1 MPQQP
6 STKAL
11 ARLTQSSASDL
22 PSAAMESLLPLLPG
36 LAADFKLSGFSLK
49 DGAGLVEAL
58 QIDPLM
64 ALEQVALRGTA
75 QQRSAMCK
83 HLTDEAMLAGPELG
97 ALVRESA
104 DPRSAYKIFVLGYL
118 VNSVEELAAFFG
130 AEAKGGS
137 AVLADCLFERF
148 GGFTILEWT
157 VFFDRCRSGYYKT
170 EFENIAVRGIN
181 AQFLQDWA
189 VKFLNEGDAGAKRMK
204 ARMDASISGFATK
217 RAEIAEMT
225 DEARAAIA
233 ARFEAKRI
241 QDARLSRLES
251 EAAKRRADHEH
262 WLTEL
267 QIFEHWERQVEEM
280 ATDNEGRSVLVKK
293 WVVCEKTHSQA
304 KRKQMNQVRRDR
316 KEAAYIRLVDFF
328 ECFVTLDADSAV
340 VLAKAWGNFWKDKW
354 HFANAENPDAYPD
367 GWKAYAQVE
376 ARRIWRVRHRL
387 DAKSLLRW
395 LLAGKYPDAPEKQIQ
410 REAQQSI
417 FEWGQHWPDVLE
429 KALSVEDAVPMT
441 KNEWLVQQV
450 VLWARQNDCE
460 HPLAEYLIPHT
471 IAPTK

>member
-1 MPQQP
+1 MQ
-6 STKAL
+6 
-11 ARLTQSSASDL
+11 
-22 PSAAMESLLPLLPG
+22 SLLPILPA
-36 LAADFKLSGFSLK
+36 LAADFKLSGFCLE
-49 DGAGLVEAL
+49 DGTGLVEAL
-58 QIDPLM
+58 QSD
-64 ALEQVALRGTA
+64 ALIALQQVALRGTV
-75 QQRSAMCK
+75 QQRSALVK
-83 HLTDEAMLAGPELG
+83 HITDESMLAGSELG
-97 ALVRESA
+97 ALVRESQ

-118 VNSVEELAAFFG
+118 ANSVEELAAFFG
-130 AEAKGGS
+130 TEAKGGS

-204 ARMDASISGFATK
+204 ARMDDSMSGGS
-217 RAEIAEMT
+217 MT
-225 DEARAAIA
+225 DEARATIA

-267 QIFEHWERQVEEM
+267 QIFEHWERPVEKM
-280 ATDNEGRSVLVKK
+280 ATDEEGRSVLVKK
-293 WVVCEKTHSQA
+293 WVVCEKTHSEA

-328 ECFVTLDADSAV
+328 ECFVTLDADAAV
-340 VLAKAWGNFWKDKW
+340 VLAKAWGDFWKDKW
-354 HFANAENPDAYPD
+354 HFANAENPDAYLD
-367 GWKAYAQVE
+367 GWKSYAQVD

-387 DAKSLLRW
+387 DATSLLRW

-429 KALSVEDAVPMT
+429 KALSVEYAVPMT

-460 HPLAEYLIPHT
+460 HPLAEYLTPHT